1 MEKGSKKKA
10 VKNKSIGVASKVL
23 AAKKSVSAQKT
34 ITAKKTTSL
43 KNRPETKK
51 SLAPQKIGK
60 RKTILSTLLGMV
72 LIGGAGFG
80 ITEAS
85 YYGRHVDTD
94 DAHIDAEISPVIA
107 RIGGYIDSVRFVD
120 NQRVNKGDTLVIL
133 DGRDYKVKL
142 EQAEAAYDASNSSI
156 TVSESNIM
164 ASEAKIG
171 EAAANVEAAKKLLAI
186 ASNVSERN
194 SAITQLAAMNARL
207 NALRKYVDSHRD
219 HLKSTFSSIN
229 VKKADV
235 DYAKLQLS
243 YTVIIAPVS
252 GIVSRR
258 IIQPGEYVQGGQSLF
273 SIVNDTSIYV
283 TANFKET
290 QIEKMRKGQ
299 RVELHV
305 DAYPDTEFEGEV
317 GSFSPATGSTWSL
330 LPPDNATGNF
340 VKVVQRVPVKIN
352 ISGSSAE
359 KRMLKP
365 GMNVKAIVSLDH

>member
-1 MEKGSKKKA
+1 MER
-10 VKNKSIGVASKVL
+10 VNKNKVVSTRKTGVAKVAL
-23 AAKKSVSAQKT
+23 TARKSV
-34 ITAKKTTSL
+34 TAKKVSVA
-43 KNRPETKK
+43 KK
-51 SLAPQKIGK
+51 IAISKKQAPKSSPNQVPKK
-60 RKTILSTLLGMV
+60 TVKKKTILSTLLGVV
-72 LIGGAGFG
+72 LLSGAGFG
-80 ITEAS
+80 INEFS
-85 YYGRHVDTD
+85 YYGRHIDTD

-142 EQAEAAYDASNSSI
+142 EQAEAAFEASNSSI
-156 TVSESNIM
+156 TSGESNIM
-164 ASEAKIG
+164 TTEANIAN
-171 EAAANVEAAKKLLAI
+171 AAANVEAAKKLLAI
-186 ASNVSERN
+186 ASNTSERN
-194 SAITQLAAMNARL
+194 AANANLAAMNAKL
-207 NALRKYVDSHRD
+207 KSLRKNADSHRD
-219 HLKSTFSSIN
+219 QLKSTFSSVNI
-229 VKKADV
+229 KKADV

-252 GIVSRR
+252 GIVSKRV
-258 IIQPGEYVQGGQSLF
+258 IQPGEYVQSGQSLF

-290 QIEKMRKGQ
+290 QIERMRSGQ
-299 RVELHV
+299 RVDLKV

-330 LPPDNATGNF
+330 LPADNATGNF

-359 KRMLKP
+359 KRMLNP
-365 GMNVKAIVSLDH
+365 GKNV

>member
-10 VKNKSIGVASKVL
+10 VKNRSIGVASKVL
-23 AAKKSVSAQKT
+23 AAKKSASAKKT
-34 ITAKKTTSL
+34 LTAKKTTSL
-43 KNRPETKK
+43 KNPPETKK
-51 SLAPQKIGK
+51 YSAPQKNVK

-142 EQAEAAYDASNSSI
+142 EQAEAAFEVSNSSI
-156 TVSESNIM
+156 TSGESNIM

-186 ASNVSERN
+186 ASNSAEQN

-207 NALRKYVDSHRD
+207 KSLRKNVDSHRD

-258 IIQPGEYVQGGQSLF
+258 VIQPGEYVQGGQSLF

-299 RVELHV
+299 RVDLHV

-330 LPPDNATGNF
+330 LPADNATGNF

-365 GMNVKAIVSLDH
+365 GMNVKAIVSLDR